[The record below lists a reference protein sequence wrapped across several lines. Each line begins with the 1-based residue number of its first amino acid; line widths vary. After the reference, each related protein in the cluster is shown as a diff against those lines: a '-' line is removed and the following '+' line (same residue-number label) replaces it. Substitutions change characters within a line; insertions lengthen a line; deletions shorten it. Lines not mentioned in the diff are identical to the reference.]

1 MSEQLALF
9 RDSVETCPACG
20 APVTFETMDGGR
32 TVEIL
37 HAATPLPCAAFRAF
51 VARLL
56 ERRYGASTSGRGGTL
71 A

>member
-20 APVTFETMDGGR
+20 APVTFNTLDGGR

-37 HAATPLPCAAFRAF
+37 HAATPLPCAAFRQF

-56 ERRYGASTSGRGGTL
+56 ELRYPSPCDGGSTL
-71 A
+71 V